1 MATVKDNYV
10 VNGTAGAVGELLFF
24 RQRGGKTF
32 ISKFPRPSSVP
43 PTPKLKSVRASFA
56 SCIAYAKK
64 VVKDPVK
71 KALYQKAV
79 VGGQTAFNKATSD
92 ALNPPKI
99 NNIRIDQNAFIIV
112 EAEDDFMV
120 VKVTISIHDLSGN
133 LIEEGE
139 AEIMEN
145 GTDWNYTI
153 QQIPLTAGSRII
165 AKAFDMP
172 GNGALLTI
180 DVD

>member
-10 VNGTAGAVGELLFF
+10 VQGTAGAVGELLIF

-32 ISKFPRPSSVP
+32 ISKFPRPSSVQ
-43 PTPKLKSVRASFA
+43 PTEKLKSVRTSFA

-71 KALYQKAV
+71 KALYQAAV

-99 NNIRIDQNAFIIV
+99 YNIRVDQNAFIIV
-112 EAEDDFMV
+112 EAVDDFMV
-120 VKVTISIHDLSGN
+120 AGVTISIHDLSGN
-133 LIEEGE
+133 LIEEGK
-139 AEIMEN
+139 AEILEN
-145 GTDWNYTI
+145 GPEWRYII
-153 QQIPLTAGSRII
+153 QKIQTAGSRIT
-165 AKAFDMP
+165 ALAVDLP
-172 GNGALLTI
+172 GNRASLSI
-180 DVD
+180 DID

>member
-10 VNGTAGAVGELLFF
+10 VQGTAGAVGELLVF

-43 PTPKLKSVRASFA
+43 PTDKLKSVRAGFA

-71 KALYQKAV
+71 KALYQSKV

-99 NNIRIDQNAFIIV
+99 NNIRIDQNTLIIV
-112 EAEDDFMV
+112 EAVDDFMV
-120 VKVTISIHDLSGN
+120 AGVTISIHDLSGN
-133 LIEEGE
+133 LIEEGN
-139 AEIMEN
+139 AELIEN
-145 GTDWNYTI
+145 GSDWHYTI
-153 QQIPLTAGSRII
+153 QKIPLTTGSKVT
-165 AKAFDMP
+165 AEAVDLP
-172 GNGALLTI
+172 GNRVSYSI
-180 DVD
+180 DAD